1 MKILLT
7 RDARIKHSAGE
18 IVEVTPTEG
27 AFLIGIGSAVAA
39 QQKQK
44 QEKVERKTRKK

>member
-7 RDARIKHSAGE
+7 RDARIKHYAGE
-18 IVEVTPTEG
+18 TIEVTPAEA

-39 QQKQK
+39 QQKP
-44 QEKVERKTRKK
+44 EKSERKTRKK

>member
-7 RDARIKHSAGE
+7 RDARIKHFAGE
-18 IVEVTPTEG
+18 TVEATQAE
-27 AFLIGIGSAVAA
+27 AEFLIGIGSAVAA